1 MGRRANAIEVDVTE
15 GAIRVRQRGRT
26 LTIPIAPPDQ
36 DSPDDADFLVRL
48 DDIERWDAPDDET
61 PIEIE
66 ELPAEQLLLSDVENV
81 FFLYHDGTDWQE
93 TWDSTA
99 DQTRKLPRA
108 IKVQIQLAGASPAE
122 LRPPVELVVP
132 IVVEATTNSVSGGS
146 Q

>member
-66 ELPAEQLLLSDVENV
+66 ELQRILDAIESQLDRQ
-81 FFLYHDGTDWQE
+81 G
-93 TWDSTA
+93 
-99 DQTRKLPRA
+99 
-108 IKVQIQLAGASPAE
+108 
-122 LRPPVELVVP
+122 LVVDFD
-132 IVVEATTNSVSGGS
+132 
-146 Q
+146 

>member
-66 ELPAEQLLLSDVENV
+66 ELQRILDAIESQLDRQ
-81 FFLYHDGTDWQE
+81 G
-93 TWDSTA
+93 
-99 DQTRKLPRA
+99 
-108 IKVQIQLAGASPAE
+108 LA
-122 LRPPVELVVP
+122 VDFD
-132 IVVEATTNSVSGGS
+132 
-146 Q
+146 

>member
-48 DDIERWDAPDDET
+48 DDIERWDAPDNET

-66 ELPAEQLLLSDVENV
+66 ELQRILDAIESQLDRQ
-81 FFLYHDGTDWQE
+81 G
-93 TWDSTA
+93 
-99 DQTRKLPRA
+99 
-108 IKVQIQLAGASPAE
+108 LA
-122 LRPPVELVVP
+122 VDFD
-132 IVVEATTNSVSGGS
+132 
-146 Q
+146 